1 MKYLFLLYFIH
12 RALPQTKGAPKLAK
26 KIEKMVNFQLEHVRP
41 QILTIPK
48 IIQVDKCGA
57 LSLIQFK
64 KS

>member
-1 MKYLFLLYFIH
+1 
-12 RALPQTKGAPKLAK
+12 
-26 KIEKMVNFQLEHVRP
+26 MVNYQLEHVRP

-64 KS
+64 NRKKNSGGKIEAA

>member
-12 RALPQTKGAPKLAK
+12 RALPKTNGAPKLAK
-26 KIEKMVNFQLEHVRP
+26 KIKKMVKYQLEHVRP

-57 LSLIQFK
+57 LSLIQFEK
-64 KS
+64 L